1 MRTIIILSRLQM
13 YMNVWTV
20 TSKVTNILAILTLY
34 LFWWIPVRL
43 NDMSLNKDSGNVDG
57 QTGLHIL

>member
-1 MRTIIILSRLQM
+1 
-13 YMNVWTV
+13 MNVWTV